1 MNYELHL
8 SLGLV
13 IVRLPSW
20 LSLELSEDTRAVLPP
35 GAVYPSSH
43 QYLDRK
49 ARPETMWGKDTE
61 KEVPWAPDY
70 NRDSGTD
77 PWLQTATL
85 EELGYIHRS
94 S

>member
-1 MNYELHL
+1 MNYEHHL

-13 IVRLPSW
+13 IVHLPGW
-20 LSLELSEDTRAVLPP
+20 LSLELSEDTRAGQPP

-49 ARPETMWGKDTE
+49 ARPETMWAEE

-77 PWLQTATL
+77 PWLQTAAL
-85 EELGYIHRS
+85 EELGYFHRS